1 MERTRNAQTS
11 PTRERF
17 TVEADRPRSSVSH
30 GTYPRLVRE
39 LTRMELKTLTRIVHL
54 DNTTS
59 IKSPQQVQIQQLLQE
74 LPKRLRRR
82 QLPSSLKLKKTPGG
96 CCDLHRALNPDV
108 ITNIFH
114 LVQQEITT
122 HFRQLDAYPDLVGPI
137 EAQILANLRALK
149 GMWTTPT
156 MNHPVAPGAWPYQ
169 INGCAA
175 CILARIASHRDTIR
189 DLRVVMQSRTRTRK
203 KHRPC
208 QLMMFVDECI
218 NQFGADDAAEL
229 YGTASQLAFGMKDN
243 RKACVKRWVRDPTHP
258 KRKHHRRRSRQVP
271 RSNEQPALRTS
282 IVEMPR
288 AAAAGPSSSFQHHDN
303 RSSGYRESW
312 GEAVSNSQ
320 RTSFAGDHAS
330 RSGAPVPETSKP
342 DSYLRRHSRHQP
354 QGQPFGDL
362 SEEIDEVIELYKRLG
377 NGNPFSR
384 DEFVPEA
391 MVAPLR
397 IRKNAPVPDLPQR
410 DTVVVPLIYEYSDS
424 EYFTSDWTDDS
435 CDEADSQAFAAR
447 PSPAATTWSLL
458 CDQGNVI

>member
-11 PTRERF
+11 ATPERF
-17 TVEADRPRSSVSH
+17 IVEADRTRSPVSH
-30 GTYPRLVRE
+30 
-39 LTRMELKTLTRIVHL
+39 

-96 CCDLHRALNPDV
+96 CCDLHRALNIDV

-122 HFRQLDAYPDLVGPI
+122 NFRQLDAYPELVGPI
-137 EAQILANLRALK
+137 EAQILVNLRALK
-149 GMWTTPT
+149 GMWTRPT

-175 CILARIASHRDTIR
+175 CILARIASHRDIIR
-189 DLRVVMQSRTRTRK
+189 DLRVVLQSRTRTRK

-229 YGTASQLAFGMKDN
+229 YGTASQLAFGMKNN

-258 KRKHHRRRSRQVP
+258 KRKHHGRRPRQGP
-271 RSNEQPALRTS
+271 RSNEQPVLRTS
-282 IVEMPR
+282 IVETPR
-288 AAAAGPSSSFQHHDN
+288 AAAAGPSNFFQHHDN
-303 RSSGYRESW
+303 SISVYRESW
-312 GEAVSNSQ
+312 VEPVSSSS
-320 RTSFAGDHAS
+320 RTSFPGDRAR
-330 RSGAPVPETSKP
+330 RSGVPTPEPSKP
-342 DSYLRRHSRHQP
+342 DSYPRRHSRHQP
-354 QGQPFGDL
+354 QPQPPDQPFGDL
-362 SEEIDEVIELYKRLG
+362 SKEIDEVIELYKRLG

-391 MVAPLR
+391 MVVPLR
-397 IRKNAPVPDLPQR
+397 IRKNEPVPDLPQR
-410 DTVVVPLIYEYSDS
+410 DTVVVPLVYEYSDS
-424 EYFTSDWTDDS
+424 DYFTSDWTDDS

-447 PSPAATTWSLL
+447 PLPAATTWSLL